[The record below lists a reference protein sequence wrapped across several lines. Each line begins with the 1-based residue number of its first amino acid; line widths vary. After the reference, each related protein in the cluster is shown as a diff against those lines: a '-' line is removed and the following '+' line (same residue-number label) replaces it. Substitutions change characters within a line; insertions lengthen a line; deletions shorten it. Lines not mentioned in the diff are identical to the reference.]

1 MPKLTR
7 WWLAVRP
14 KTLSI
19 SLTPVLTGVSLA
31 WAETGQ
37 FHGWIALA
45 TLATALLIQIGTNLH
60 NDAKDF
66 ERGADSPE
74 RIGPAR
80 ASAQGWF
87 SPREVKR
94 AAALC
99 FATAFTIGL
108 YLSWVGGWEIF
119 AVGMLALA
127 SGWAYTGGPRPV
139 AYGAGGELFVLLFF
153 GVVAVAGSY
162 YLQTLTL
169 SAGALLT
176 GAAIG
181 LPAAAVLLVNNYRDL
196 DQDQQAGRRT
206 LVQRLGRK
214 RARPL
219 YAILVCTPFALPVAL
234 PHLGLGPWL
243 TIAGMPAALLLVRQF
258 LGEPLGPGL
267 NRLLGRTAQL
277 QLSYGLLLTAGL
289 LI

>member
-1 MPKLTR
+1 MRNLPR
-7 WWLAVRP
+7 WWQAIRP

-19 SLTPVLTGVSLA
+19 AFTPVLTGISLA
-31 WAETGQ
+31 WAETSQ
-37 FHGWIALA
+37 FHGWTGLA

-87 SPREVKR
+87 SPGQVKR
-94 AAALC
+94 AAALS

-108 YLSWVGGWEIF
+108 YLSWVGGWQIF
-119 AVGMLALA
+119 AVGILALA
-127 SGWAYTGGPRPV
+127 AGWAYTGGPIPI

-153 GVVAVAGSY
+153 GVIAVLGSY

-169 SAGALLT
+169 SPAALLS
-176 GAAIG
+176 GVAIG

-196 DQDQQAGRRT
+196 EQDQQAGRRT
-206 LVQRLGRK
+206 LVQRLGRP
-214 RARPL
+214 RARIV
-219 YAILVCTPFALPVAL
+219 YGFLVCTPFALPLAL
-234 PHLGLGPWL
+234 PHLGPGPWL
-243 TIAGMPAALLLVRQF
+243 TLAALPGALLLVRQF
-258 LGEPLGPGL
+258 LGAPPGPGL
-267 NRLLGRTAQL
+267 NQLLGRTAQL
-277 QLSYGLLLTAGL
+277 QLGYGLLLAAGL